1 MAATTET
8 STPAKAGLK
17 TARFDAKLPRAV
29 ASMLEAS
36 VPARGRKQTAVLE
49 DAIEAFIA
57 RGPDPASMLRARV
70 LADDGFMV
78 TGHRERL
85 FSFTARATPDQ
96 LVAIADA
103 AAARSHLQDSV
114 STTDVAVAAI
124 ADHLAGSPAHSVLV
138 HAEQLLAVC
147 GVDLADL
154 LNPRGRRLLDED
166 APTG

>member
-57 RGPDPASMLRARV
+57 RGPD
-70 LADDGFMV
+70 
-78 TGHRERL
+78 
-85 FSFTARATPDQ
+85 RATPDQ

-114 STTDVAVAAI
+114 STTDVAIAAM

-154 LNPRGRRLLDED
+154 LNPRGRKLLDED
-166 APTG
+166 ASNR